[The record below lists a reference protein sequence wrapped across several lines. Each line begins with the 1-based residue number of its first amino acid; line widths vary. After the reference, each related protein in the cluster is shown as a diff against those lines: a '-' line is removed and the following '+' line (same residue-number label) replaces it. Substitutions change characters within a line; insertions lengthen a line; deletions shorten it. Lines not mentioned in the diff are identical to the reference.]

1 MDVRLAARYP
11 FLKDSAKYLREKG
24 ITLELL
30 VSSMAYES
38 ARLRGRDRV
47 LEVLE
52 GNVIQDHPTSKEID
66 ATLELLSYPVAR
78 MIVSAVADP
87 MFVKRYAI
95 AEAKRARRS
104 LMGDNLDST
113 VRIAAEL
120 GIDLEK
126 EDGHLAVDF
135 TDFLRYSSAMRS
147 KEWKLVNQE
156 VKKSKVLLNH
166 YKVTRLIEQALADK
180 ISSELPLEVND
191 SIIDTFSATIAE
203 IRDSLEEEKKNRQ
216 PKDFGRLSIVRF
228 PPCMRK
234 LLSMMQAGENV
245 PHSGR
250 FALVTFLHALGMES
264 DDILHIFSSAPDF
277 DEGKAT
283 YQIKH
288 IIGETSGT
296 EYTTPEC
303 STMKSY
309 GICFDPDSLCN
320 QEWMTHPLI
329 YYRAKGKRF
338 RPSEGIAKSRAR
350 VAKR

>member
-1 MDVRLAARYP
+1 VDVRLAARYP
-11 FLKDSAKYLREKG
+11 FLKDSAKYLRDKG
-24 ITLELL
+24 VTLDQL

-38 ARLRGRDRV
+38 ARLRGRERV

-52 GNVIQDHPTSKEID
+52 GNLIQDHPMSSEID

-104 LMGDNLDST
+104 LKVENLDFT
-113 VRIAAEL
+113 IKIAAEL
-120 GIDLEK
+120 GMELEK
-126 EDGHLAVDF
+126 EDGHIAVDF
-135 TDFLRYSSAMRS
+135 TDFLKHSSAMRS

-156 VKKSKVLLNH
+156 VKRGKVLLNH
-166 YKVTRLIEQALADK
+166 YRMTRLIEQALADN

-191 SIIDTFSATIAE
+191 NIIDTFSSTIAE
-203 IRDSLEEEKKNRQ
+203 IREALEEEKRNRQ

-264 DDILHIFSSAPDF
+264 DDILHVFSSAPDF
-277 DEGKAT
+277 DESKAT

-320 QEWMTHPLI
+320 LDWMTHPLK
-329 YYRAKGKRF
+329 YYRAKGRKF
-338 RPSEGIAKSRAR
+338 KPSEGTSKSRAR
-350 VAKR
+350 AAKR